1 MLLTRV
7 VTAVALLLILIP
19 ALFLAP
25 TMIWVGMVVAA
36 AAIAAWEWGRL
47 CRLSGVWLWSYVAT
61 CACLVLGTQWLAP
74 ADTPARASVFMV
86 ATLFW
91 LVAVPVMFL
100 TRSRPS
106 GYFAGIVGAI
116 VLVPLFL
123 AVLDLRER
131 GPWLLLSVMALVW
144 VADIAAYFA
153 GRAFGKRKLA
163 PTISPGKS
171 WEGVYG
177 ALAGVTVYMAINGL
191 LGNPLL
197 GAVPWLGMVI
207 ATTVLTP
214 VSVLGDL
221 FESAMKREAG
231 VKDSSGLLP
240 GHGGVLDRVDA
251 LASTLPVAALL
262 AAWASWRVP
271 T

>member
-7 VTAVALLLILIP
+7 VTAVVLLLILIP

-25 TMIWVGMVVAA
+25 TTIWVGMVTVVAGV
-36 AAIAAWEWGRL
+36 AAWEWGGL
-47 CRLSGVWLWSYVAT
+47 CRLSGLRLWAYVVMSVT
-61 CACLVLGTQWLAP
+61 LLLGAQWLAP
-74 ADTPARASVFMV
+74 ADTPMRISVFMI
-86 ATLFW
+86 ASLFW
-91 LVAVPVMFL
+91 LIFVPIMFV
-100 TRSRPS
+100 RRFRPS
-106 GYFAGIVGAI
+106 GYLGELVGAI
-116 VLVPLFL
+116 VLVPFFL

-177 ALAGVTVYMAINGL
+177 ALVGVTGYLFVNFWA
-191 LGNPLL
+191 GNPLL
-197 GAVPWLGMVI
+197 GALPWVGVI
-207 ATTVLTP
+207 VATLVLTS

-262 AAWASWRVP
+262 VAWATGRVA